1 VTALNQPY
9 RFGPVSPQSY
19 YYVFSCFRVPVV
31 SRVRESQGPKIQS
44 EFSIIYY
51 LQVNVFL
58 SRLCGEPIGF
68 TVVGIFVIDK
78 NTILTVRTQL
88 HYTRR
93 SLAVTKFM
101 FHNYFDN
108 RPSQTDIGPGIHC
121 VMNRRRAVKTTE
133 IGKCLF
139 TLRLKC
145 LVTFSFFV
153 KTYFHTINVVV
164 VGGFSAIRHFL

>member
-9 RFGPVSPQSY
+9 RFGSVSPQSY
-19 YYVFSCFRVPVV
+19 YYVFSCLRVPVV
-31 SRVRESQGPKIQS
+31 SRVRESQGPKFQS

-93 SLAVTKFM
+93 PLAVTKFM

-139 TLRLKC
+139 TLGLKC
-145 LVTFSFFV
+145 LVTYSFFCQD
-153 KTYFHTINVVV
+153 I
-164 VGGFSAIRHFL
+164 FSYH